1 MKYLKTGLGF
11 ANYEIESGRNRRF
24 EKKERAFHSSRE
36 VVTISELR
44 ASMPRLRASV
54 MRHLP
59 FDKWALIGNRALAMA
74 AGAVT
79 DEDLAAFLARY
90 DLGVAVAAEA
100 GASAA

>member
-1 MKYLKTGLGF
+1 
-11 ANYEIESGRNRRF
+11 
-24 EKKERAFHSSRE
+24 
-36 VVTISELR
+36 
-44 ASMPRLRASV
+44 